1 LNTLSV
7 TGFYKAVILHDILK
21 RADEGLM
28 KGWQRLN
35 RDIHKVMWQLSKQK
49 TLHSFPSE

>member
-1 LNTLSV
+1 MQLHSFASEYSIALGSFFAKTILPALNTLSV

-28 KGWQRLN
+28 KG
-35 RDIHKVMWQLSKQK
+35 
-49 TLHSFPSE
+49 